1 MGKKPRRPAAKI
13 PEARAEAVGRALARS
28 LYRAVEADDLV
39 SQTRTVS
46 DLAEALAPI
55 APDVAGTIQRI
66 RHWTREGVLQPIAF
80 AHGGPGKHRRYSPA
94 AVYSAAVL
102 HVLTIAGL
110 PVSQSQFLGQLM
122 PWVNEF
128 AGQWIHARD
137 RALIVKSGRLTVTVT
152 AKGETE
158 VKRGAPGDANTA
170 NVVLAIA
177 IDLIKIFT
185 QVDMAAGRIR
195 EQQALKLRR

>member
-1 MGKKPRRPAAKI
+1 MSKKPRQPPAKTQATQT
-13 PEARAEAVGRALARS
+13 AALGRALARS
-28 LYRAVEADDLV
+28 PYRAVDPSDLV

-110 PVSQSQFLGQLM
+110 PVSQSQFLGRLM
-122 PWVNEF
+122 PWVSEF

-158 VKRGAPGDANTA
+158 VKPGALGDANTA
-170 NVVLAIA
+170 DVVLAIA

-185 QVDMAAGRIR
+185 QVDMAARRIR
-195 EQQALKLRR
+195 EQQALKLTR